1 MHGILPTSFAVAS
14 SLGVTG
20 KRPFASGGF
29 SDVWKVTDGRDHD
42 QVFAVK
48 SLRVYEQ
55 DPVDK
60 INKVQRPSI
69 RKSIEGLLIVLCLE
83 ILQRSYSLQASEP
96 SKYLVDRRRGAKVV

>member
-1 MHGILPTSFAVAS
+1 M
-14 SLGVTG
+14 
-20 KRPFASGGF
+20 
-29 SDVWKVTDGRDHD
+29 DHD

-60 INKVQRPSI
+60 INKVRCPSI
-69 RKSIEGLLIVLCLE
+69 RKSIDGLLIVLCLE

-96 SKYLVDRRRGAKVV
+96 SKYPVDRRRGAKVVRVLHGVSVDAEWKYPGICGKVPRSQSLATGNSTALAI